1 MHSTY
6 YFSTQGCR
14 FWESLE
20 TAALDE
26 EAPLVAA
33 TAAARALLSKKFAI
47 SPQGHDADSLLQYA
61 KLGVRNAR
69 MIDSVAEKTRYSILT
84 RARQVHSKR

>member
-14 FWESLE
+14 FWESLG
-20 TAALDE
+20 TTALDE

-33 TAAARALLSKKFAI
+33 TAAARALLSKKLAI
-47 SPQGHDADSLLQYA
+47 GPQGHNADNLLQYE
-61 KLGVRNAR
+61 KSGV
-69 MIDSVAEKTRYSILT
+69 MPE
-84 RARQVHSKR
+84 